1 MLKDMKSAL
10 GLVLGVSLVA
20 LGVGCDDATTPGNG
34 NNTTGGSTVTL
45 PQAGTNAQTAGTNA
59 QTGGSTGT
67 TGGSTGTGGATGGGS
82 ATEGVPLTPA
92 DGWVDAASNALCIT
106 GAMFSYGDDT
116 SKMGMTED
124 FTGANACIK
133 GTAAKVNTACT
144 PVAPATDCYGT
155 FWGAAIGLNL
165 NQPIDPVTGEG
176 VVTPLKYDATHLK
189 GFSFTISGPAGGEG
203 MIPTTLRFKVEDG
216 VTEYCTWKTV
226 GKGPNTVLFTEL
238 ETKCWEHSKGTG
250 TSATTAQAGL
260 LKIAW
265 QVVTNTGGT
274 IPFDYCVS
282 DVRAITDGTPPP
294 ASCPGV
300 GGSGSGGSTSGGSTS
315 GGSTSGGSG
324 GASAGTGGASGGT
337 GGASGGSGGTGGS

>member
-1 MLKDMKSAL
+1 
-10 GLVLGVSLVA
+10 
-20 LGVGCDDATTPGNG
+20 
-34 NNTTGGSTVTL
+34 
-45 PQAGTNAQTAGTNA
+45 
-59 QTGGSTGT
+59 
-67 TGGSTGTGGATGGGS
+67 
-82 ATEGVPLTPA
+82 
-92 DGWVDAASNALCIT
+92 
-106 GAMFSYGDDT
+106 
-116 SKMGMTED
+116 MGMTED
-124 FTGANACIK
+124 FMGANACIK

-155 FWGAAIGLNL
+155 YWGAAIGLNL
-165 NQPIDPVTGEG
+165 NQPIDPATGEG

-189 GFSFTISGPAGGEG
+189 GFSFTISGPAGTDG

-226 GKGPNTVLFTEL
+226 GKGPNTVLFSEL

-282 DVRAITDGTPPP
+282 DVRAITDGTAPP
-294 ASCPGV
+294 AMCTSGT
-300 GGSGSGGSTSGGSTS
+300 GGSGSGGTTASGGSTSGGSAS
-315 GGSTSGGSG
+315 GGGGSASGGTG
-324 GASAGTGGASGGT
+324 GSSAGTGGASGGT
-337 GGASGGSGGTGGS
+337 GGANGGVGGG